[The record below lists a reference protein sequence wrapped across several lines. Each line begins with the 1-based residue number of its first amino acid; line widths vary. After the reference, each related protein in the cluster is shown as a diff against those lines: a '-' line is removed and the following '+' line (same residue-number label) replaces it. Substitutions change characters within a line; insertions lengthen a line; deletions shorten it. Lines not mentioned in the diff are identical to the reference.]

1 VLEALDELAPIV
13 VEVADGVESGVRPA
27 DGPLVGPATANGEG
41 EDDGGLAVAW
51 GWLWLT
57 QPEIP
62 PIQRSAPPR
71 EQHCVQYV
79 PWFLS
84 TT

>member
-1 VLEALDELAPIV
+1 MLEVALDELAPIV

-27 DGPLVGPATANGEG
+27 DGALVGPATANGEG

-57 QPEIP
+57 QPEDAADTP
-62 PIQRSAPPR
+62 LNP
-71 EQHCVQYV
+71 
-79 PWFLS
+79 
-84 TT
+84 TTRTALRAKRAIVF